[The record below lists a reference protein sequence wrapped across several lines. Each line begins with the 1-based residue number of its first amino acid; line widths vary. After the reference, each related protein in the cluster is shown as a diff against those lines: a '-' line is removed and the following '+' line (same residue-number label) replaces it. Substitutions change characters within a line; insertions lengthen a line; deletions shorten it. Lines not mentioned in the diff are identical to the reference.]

1 VLVAYID
8 LRVDLCYPRHMARGD
23 SYQLQGQQGGK
34 AFTSANGAVTGSFRW
49 LQVVNDTVFSAFTS
63 NIEDGGTKLITI
75 THNAGTGIGGSITG
89 FTVTSGVVIGYY
101 A

>member
-1 VLVAYID
+1 MLVAYID
-8 LRVDLCYPRHMARGD
+8 LYVDLWYPRFMARGD

-34 AFTSANGAVTGSFRW
+34 VFNAGNVVTGSFRW
-49 LQVVNDTVFSAFTS
+49 LQIVNDTVFSAFTS

-75 THNAGTGIGGSITG
+75 THNAGTGIGGNITG